1 MTAKPV
7 EDMESAPGGLLG
19 AVERIGNK
27 VPHPVLMFGYL
38 ILLVIVLS
46 WGLSLAGVSVTEQ
59 VAVPIAEGAPD
70 YDYYEDTTQP
80 GLRPARPL

>member
-7 EDMESAPGGLLG
+7 EDVEAAPGGLLG

-46 WGLSLAGVSVTEQ
+46 WGLSLAGVSVTEF
-59 VAVPIAEGAPD
+59 
-70 YDYYEDTTQP
+70 
-80 GLRPARPL
+80 ARLSDLSRERIYQIRNGRR